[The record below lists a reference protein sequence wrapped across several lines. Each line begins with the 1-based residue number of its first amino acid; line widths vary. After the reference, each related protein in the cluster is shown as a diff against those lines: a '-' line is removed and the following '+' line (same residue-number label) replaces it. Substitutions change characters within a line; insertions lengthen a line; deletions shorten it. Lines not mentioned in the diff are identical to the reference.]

1 MTVLWTSGMG
11 REPPVSNFLFGIGQM
26 VRLWPETHRSSR
38 EQRHSLVLWRRV
50 KFGPGCVKTHQWF
63 NSLKYWLHRKPHI
76 ERSPFPN
83 GFGAPENLLIL
94 NFHTAWAESTRSRQ
108 VHSINSMY
116 SRSAGLHGLS
126 SHGLN
131 EGLVYLESVKR
142 TENPS

>member
-1 MTVLWTSGMG
+1 LSLRHCIKKTSRTHITINSGDFRVAIFVCCRSEFAAQLLFAGRVGMASTG
-11 REPPVSNFLFGIGQM
+11 
-26 VRLWPETHRSSR
+26 PE
-38 EQRHSLVLWRRV
+38 
-50 KFGPGCVKTHQWF
+50 CVKTHESF